1 MKKTIGYTI
10 KSTSDEGVY
19 FLVNHWE
26 KNKTF
31 WVKREQLKED
41 MLFKTSGY
49 AQRSLKHLLEVME
62 DYKTDEFDLVEVY
75 ELKTELET
83 VVIVAEIESISIN

>member
-1 MKKTIGYTI
+1 
-10 KSTSDEGVY
+10 
-19 FLVNHWE
+19 
-26 KNKTF
+26 
-31 WVKREQLKED
+31 
-41 MLFKTSGY
+41 
-49 AQRSLKHLLEVME
+49 ME